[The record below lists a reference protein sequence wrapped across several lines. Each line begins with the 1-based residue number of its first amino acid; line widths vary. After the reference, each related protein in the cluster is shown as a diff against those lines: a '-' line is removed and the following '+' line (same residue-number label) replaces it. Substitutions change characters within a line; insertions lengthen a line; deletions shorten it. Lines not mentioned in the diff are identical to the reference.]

1 MCNML
6 LTESSLFEFV
16 NFVVSGNMT
25 ALCTFPAEDEL
36 GVACYEEMRCL
47 PGCKF
52 HADVIVIMLCSLKK
66 HGVGCNRLSKR
77 ALLSYDNRQ

>member
-16 NFVVSGNMT
+16 HFVVSGNMDV
-25 ALCTFPAEDEL
+25 LCTFPAKDEL
-36 GVACYEEMRCL
+36 HVACYKEMRCL

-52 HADVIVIMLCSLKK
+52 HVDVIVIMLCSLKK
-66 HGVGCNRLSKR
+66 HGVGSNRLRKR
-77 ALLSYDNRQ
+77 ALFSYDNSQ

>member
-16 NFVVSGNMT
+16 HFVVSGNMT
-25 ALCTFPAEDEL
+25 ALCTFPAEDDL
-36 GVACYEEMRCL
+36 GVACYDEMRCL

-52 HADVIVIMLCSLKK
+52 HADVIVVMFRSLKK
-66 HGVGCNRLSKR
+66 HRVGSNRLRKR
-77 ALLSYDNRQ
+77 ALFSYQ